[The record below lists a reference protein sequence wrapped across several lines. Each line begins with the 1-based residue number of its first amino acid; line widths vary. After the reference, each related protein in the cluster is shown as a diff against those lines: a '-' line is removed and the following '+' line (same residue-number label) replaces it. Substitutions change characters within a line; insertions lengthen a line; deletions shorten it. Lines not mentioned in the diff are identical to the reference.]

1 MTYTPT
7 EQANIDAIHKFMEAE
22 AVPDWDTVYQFIAP
36 DCVNYSPTG
45 VVRGHEEMHRFD
57 AAMFAGLQSWR
68 RTILDIVA
76 DGDTVVFRWRAEAR
90 LRPSGKQAVWE
101 ALSWVRMK
109 DGQIIEGWK
118 YFDSAEVGRQ
128 LRPQK
133 KEAAL

>member
-1 MTYTPT
+1 MTHTPT
-7 EQANIDAIHKFMEAE
+7 EQANIDAIYRFMEAE
-22 AVPDWDTVYQFIAP
+22 AVQDWDTVYQFIAP

-109 DGQIIEGWK
+109 DGQIVEGWQ
-118 YFDSAEVGRQ
+118 YFDSAEVRRQ
-128 LRPQK
+128 MAAP
-133 KEAAL
+133 KEEGSR

>member
-7 EQANIDAIHKFMEAE
+7 EQANIDAIHKFMEAK

-90 LRPSGKQAVWE
+90 LRPSGKQTVWE

-109 DGQIIEGWK
+109 DGQIIEGWQ